1 MELKSMKINKM
12 MDNEVVSSVG
22 YSNKGLGE
30 DKESEGECYPY
41 CLKLYLGPDELKMLE
56 LKELPKLGSSIDLMA
71 KVKVMSMRIE
81 GLGNCL
87 ELQITDMA
95 LGGNK
100 KLKNVEK
107 MLYNEDESSEGE
119 TED

>member
-1 MELKSMKINKM
+1 MELKSMKIQKM
-12 MDNEVVSSVG
+12 MGDEMVSNVG
-22 YSNKGLGE
+22 YSNKGLGGAE
-30 DKESEGECYPY
+30 KEEESYPY

-56 LKELPKLGSSIDLMA
+56 LKELPKLGSSLDLMA

-81 GLGNCL
+81 GMGNCL

-95 LGGNK
+95 LGSNK

-107 MLYNEDESSEGE
+107 MLYSEDAESEGE